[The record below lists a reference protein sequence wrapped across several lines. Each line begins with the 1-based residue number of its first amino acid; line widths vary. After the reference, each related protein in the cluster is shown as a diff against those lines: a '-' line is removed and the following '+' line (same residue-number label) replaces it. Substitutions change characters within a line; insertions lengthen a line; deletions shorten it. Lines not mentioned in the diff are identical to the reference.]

1 MMKAFHWELLIV
13 FIWLVG
19 SANGLHTIIGSE
31 SSILIQGYFIVV
43 LTGDVGW
50 IQVFFFM
57 LFNGNQSSQS
67 PQKRH
72 SKNFLVS
79 VCQPNNEEKKND
91 PVACQTT

>member
-31 SSILIQGYFIVV
+31 SSILIQGYFIVI

-50 IQVFFFM
+50 IQVFFSCFSM
-57 LFNGNQSSQS
+57 GINLAK
-67 PQKRH
+67 PHKRDTVRI
-72 SKNFLVS
+72 S
-79 VCQPNNEEKKND
+79 
-91 PVACQTT
+91 